1 MCNAALLAR
10 QSYHRSQTRRSPR
23 GPFPA
28 PGVVL
33 HAACRLT
40 TAALPCR
47 LDASTR
53 AADRY
58 ISQFPATMLSEVAK
72 FLAFIAGSFAALLL
86 FLTLLDDDLLERHLY
101 GRNLVW

>member
-1 MCNAALLAR
+1 MHSTLSGAAHCL
-10 QSYHRSQTRRSPR
+10 QT
-23 GPFPA
+23 
-28 PGVVL
+28 
-33 HAACRLT
+33 HDCCR
-40 TAALPCR
+40 ALPCR

-53 AADRY
+53 AADKY